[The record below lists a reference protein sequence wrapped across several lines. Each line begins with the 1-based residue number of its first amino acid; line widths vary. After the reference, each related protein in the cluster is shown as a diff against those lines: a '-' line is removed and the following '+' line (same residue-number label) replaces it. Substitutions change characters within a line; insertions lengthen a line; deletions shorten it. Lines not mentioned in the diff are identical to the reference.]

1 MTVHKIRFKLVPLLN
16 KYQLSQRKLATSC
29 RIRPATMNLYVTNT
43 IKRVTV
49 DDLARIYD
57 FFYSL
62 DDRITLNDI
71 VEVVEAK
78 KDSFEELGIKYQRFG
93 YSEDED

>member
-1 MTVHKIRFKLVPLLN
+1 MTVHKIRFKLVPLLK

-29 RIRPATMNLYVTNT
+29 KIRPATMNLYVTNT
-43 IKRVTV
+43 IKRVTI

-62 DDRITLNDI
+62 DDRITLDDI
-71 VEVVEAK
+71 IEVVEAK
-78 KDSFEELGIKYQRFG
+78 QNPFEELGVKYQRLS
-93 YSEDED
+93 YSKDED